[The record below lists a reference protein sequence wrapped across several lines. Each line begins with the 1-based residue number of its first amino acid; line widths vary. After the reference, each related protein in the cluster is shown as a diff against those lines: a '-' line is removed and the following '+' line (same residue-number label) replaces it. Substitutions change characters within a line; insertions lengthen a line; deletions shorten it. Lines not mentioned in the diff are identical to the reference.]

1 MDRSG
6 IIPMRSSADIAI
18 LGAGP
23 AAAATGCGLRRL
35 GHDCVLI
42 GVSRNTAVEAM
53 SERTQ
58 SLLRQTGLAAAAA
71 TLPGP
76 TERTG
81 IWAGEALSGGGECV
95 VGRAELDA
103 ALLID
108 AASSGVTVRNE
119 RALGYERRGSLW
131 RVWTERGELLCR
143 VLVDARGRRAQ
154 RPVARGPE
162 LIAVCQRFQCGQA
175 GPSFTRI
182 EAASKG
188 WCWLAVSRGVGWL
201 QVTSSRK
208 EPSLRL
214 GLEQHIGRFIAS
226 VPRMAAALANAVP
239 LAVPVARAA
248 TAVLSAD
255 PQMAGMLR
263 VGDAAL
269 ALDPLSGQGIY
280 EALRGAHITTA
291 AAHTFLATGQW
302 EPIEQFLAE
311 RAGELWQRRI
321 TTAAQHYLRQAQ
333 STPTAFW
340 RQSASHYQSMRAP
353 HGSDQRVPRIEC
365 RPVLNGMRIEVR
377 RVVVTPRCPRGVWQV
392 EAVDLPELMD
402 VLEAR
407 EVERGDVERAAGH
420 LCRPPGAVA
429 HALQW
434 LRAQGLYGA
443 SEPAHAGRSSST
455 ARQA

>member
-1 MDRSG
+1 MGRSG
-6 IIPMRSSADIAI
+6 IIPMQSSAEIAI

-23 AAAATGCGLRRL
+23 AAVATGCALRGL

-42 GVSRNTAVEAM
+42 GVSRNTAVEGM

-71 TLPGP
+71 TPRGP
-76 TERTG
+76 IERTG
-81 IWAGEALSGGGECV
+81 TWAGEPLLGGGECV
-95 VGRAELDA
+95 VDRAELDA

-108 AASSGVTVRNE
+108 AVSNGVTVRNE
-119 RALGYERRGSLW
+119 RALGYERHGSLW
-131 RVWTERGELLCR
+131 RVRTEHGELLCR

-154 RPVARGPE
+154 RPLVRGPE
-162 LIAVCQRFQCGQA
+162 LIAVCQRFQYRHA
-175 GPSFTRI
+175 GLSFTRI
-182 EAASKG
+182 EAVPQG
-188 WCWLAVSRGVGWL
+188 WCWLAVSRGIGWL

-214 GLEQHIGRFIAS
+214 GLKQHIGRFIAA
-226 VPRMAAALANAVP
+226 VPQLATALADAVP
-239 LAVPVARAA
+239 LGAPLARAA
-248 TAVLSAD
+248 TATRSAD
-255 PQMAGMLR
+255 PQMPGMLR

-311 RAGELWQRRI
+311 RMGELWQRRNA
-321 TTAAQHYLRQAQ
+321 TAALHYLRQAQ

-340 RQSASHYQSMRAP
+340 SQCAAHYQVIHAP
-353 HGSDQRVPRIEC
+353 RDSDPRVPRIER
-365 RPVLNGMRIEVR
+365 RPVLNGTRIEVR
-377 RVVVTPRCPRGVWQV
+377 RVIVTPQCPRGVWRV
-392 EAVDLPELMD
+392 EEVDLPELMD
-402 VLEAR
+402 VMEAH
-407 EVERGDVERAAGH
+407 EFKCGDMGRAAKH
-420 LCRPPGAVA
+420 LGRPPSAVT

-434 LRAQGLYGA
+434 LRAHGLYGA
-443 SEPAHAGRSSST
+443 SEAAIDSS
-455 ARQA
+455 R

>member
-1 MDRSG
+1 MQSR
-6 IIPMRSSADIAI
+6 ADIAI

-23 AAAATGCGLRRL
+23 AAVATGCGLRRL

-42 GVSRNTAVEAM
+42 GAPRNTAVEGM

-58 SLLRQTGLAAAAA
+58 SLLRQAGLVAAAA
-71 TLPGP
+71 TLRGP

-81 IWAGEALSGGGECV
+81 TWAGEPLPGGGECV
-95 VGRAELDA
+95 VHRAELDA

-108 AASSGVTVRNE
+108 AVSSGMTVRKE
-119 RALGYERRGSLW
+119 RALGYERHGSLW
-131 RVWTERGELLCR
+131 RVRTEHGELLCR

-154 RPVARGPE
+154 RAMLRGPE
-162 LIAVCQRFQCGQA
+162 LIAVCQRFHYRHA
-175 GPSFTRI
+175 GHSFTRI
-182 EAASKG
+182 EAAPQG
-188 WCWLAVSRGVGWL
+188 WCWLAVSRGIGWL

-208 EPSLRL
+208 EPSLRR
-214 GLEQHIGRFIAS
+214 GLEQHIGRFIAA
-226 VPRMAAALANAVP
+226 VPPMAAALADAAP
-239 LAVPVARAA
+239 LGAPLARAA
-248 TAVLSAD
+248 TATLSAD

-280 EALRGAHITTA
+280 EALRGADITTA

-311 RAGELWQRRI
+311 RARELWQRRNA
-321 TTAAQHYLRQAQ
+321 TAAVHYLRQAQ
-333 STPTAFW
+333 STPTLFW
-340 RQSASHYQSMRAP
+340 SQSAAHYQSIRAP
-353 HGSDQRVPRIEC
+353 RGSAARVPRIER

-377 RVVVTPRCPRGVWQV
+377 RVVVTPQCPRGVWQV

-402 VLEAR
+402 VMEAR
-407 EVERGDVERAAGH
+407 NAPDAPDAKRGDVERAAGY
-420 LCRPPGAVA
+420 LRRPPRAIA

-434 LRAQGLYGA
+434 LHAQGLYGA
-443 SEPAHAGRSSST
+443 SEPAHAGLSSST